1 MARKFHCNENIAAR
15 AGLLHDFCLFD
26 FSEKPPTGE
35 HQVFFHPKAAANNG
49 VKYFNIS
56 NKEREAILSHIYPLG
71 PLPKSRE
78 AWIISLIDKVCTT
91 TELCNIAIALA
102 RKGPISIIPLM

>member
-1 MARKFHCNENIAAR
+1 M
-15 AGLLHDFCLFD
+15 
-26 FSEKPPTGE
+26 
-35 HQVFFHPKAAANNG
+35 FFHPKAAANNG

-102 RKGPISIIPLM
+102 SKGPISIIPLM